1 MKYGFT
7 VPSRGP
13 LATPDALVTIARRG
27 EELGYDSISI
37 GDHIVIPRNIE
48 STYPYTEGGEFPGGA
63 SDASLEQLN
72 VLSFLAG
79 QTQKIRLVTSVMIV
93 PHRNPLVA
101 ANAKALTTIDV
112 LSQGRLVVVIG
123 AGWMREEFEALG
135 IPPFEKRGAVTDEYL
150 QAIRELW
157 TSNDPTFKGKYC
169 SFSNITFLPK
179 PVQKPHPPIWV
190 GGESRRAMRRAARF
204 CNGWYPIDSNPQ
216 FPLVT
221 PDLLAAEMN
230 RLATYAEREGRDPD
244 EIEVIYRT
252 HNYQLS
258 KGSGPTPTQRKRF
271 TGSADQ
277 VASDIR
283 RYQELGVDYLVLDFV
298 RLS

>member
-48 STYPYTEGGEFPGGA
+48 SIYPDTEGGEFPGGA
-63 SDASLEQLN
+63 SGASLEQLN

-79 QTQKIRLVTSVMIV
+79 QTQKIRLVTRVMIV

-112 LSQGRLVVVIG
+112 LSQGRLVVGIG
-123 AGWMREEFEALG
+123 AGWMREDFEALG

-157 TSNDPTFKGKYC
+157 TSNGPTFKGIAASPTSPSC
-169 SFSNITFLPK
+169 PSWCRNPIRPSGWAVRVAGPCGGPPAFVTAGTPSIPTPSFY
-179 PVQKPHPPIWV
+179 W
-190 GGESRRAMRRAARF
+190 SRRT
-204 CNGWYPIDSNPQ
+204 C
-216 FPLVT
+216 
-221 PDLLAAEMN
+221 
-230 RLATYAEREGRDPD
+230 
-244 EIEVIYRT
+244 
-252 HNYQLS
+252 
-258 KGSGPTPTQRKRF
+258 
-271 TGSADQ
+271 
-277 VASDIR
+277 
-283 RYQELGVDYLVLDFV
+283 
-298 RLS
+298 